1 MPKDTTA
8 FQEVVLPNGSI
19 VGASGEELADLKARG
34 AVPAQA
40 SEVAK
45 SDIDEKREQEF
56 GGAGKAIL
64 LGGARGLTL
73 GLSDLLVSDRT
84 KAGIDEQSP
93 GIALG
98 AEIVTGVGA
107 AVLSGGTSAAISGG
121 RIAAAGSRAVR
132 AARAVSNITPAGR
145 LASVAG
151 RGGAAVGARL
161 GRTAGLA
168 AEGAVDF
175 AGAAAVSATARAL
188 VSDDPFS
195 IETLASEIGT
205 SAVLGAG
212 AGGALGLL
220 GKGLSKLARPS
231 KVGKAA
237 AAPENI
243 ARREFGT
250 LGKEF
255 ERGAEEIG
263 DLARKIP
270 GAPEVELGQVL
281 SRRAAVRGLG
291 EGSARTTKEALDST
305 RRLDNF
311 VKAAQD
317 FDSAAGTNLTP
328 RVFSLEQVIS
338 DPSVLARVDELSLD
352 NAATILGT
360 KIPDNLSGP
369 AERFLKA
376 NALIL
381 QAEAALPAASK
392 SVISRAAESAGR
404 AVGRRAASAVVGGV
418 VGGPVGGLIGGIAGD
433 QIGAILGTVASR
445 GARIASG
452 VGKFLKSS
460 RGGTAAVRASNTG
473 RKSPGSSAP
482 NSKQVKASPLTGE
495 RIPKGEDSTRFVLR
509 EIASIGSNPDALRR
523 QLADRL
529 APVIEIDPR
538 LADNIIENTVRRFE
552 FLAAESGPQTAED
565 FNLRA
570 DKRGLSSQVKNRLAR
585 MIRAMEDPASIVDDL
600 NSGRLHRQAVDTVR
614 QLYPATFERIQQEL
628 FNQIEANPAQLNY
641 QARIQLNLL
650 FDIPIE
656 PTLQPQFVQA
666 VQTMYQQRLA
676 EQAQP
681 ARGVPKSPDKPTTAQ
696 RLESR

>member
-1 MPKDTTA
+1 MPKTKTVITAGGRTTSA
-8 FQEVVLPNGSI
+8 A
-19 VGASGEELADLKARG
+19 GAELEELLSAGARLADSGEAAAAGVTEERRQEFDGRTGEAFAVGLARG
-34 AVPAQA
+34 AT
-40 SEVAK
+40 
-45 SDIDEKREQEF
+45 
-56 GGAGKAIL
+56 
-64 LGGARGLTL
+64 LT
-73 GLSDLLVSDRT
+73 LSDLL
-84 KAGIDEQSP
+84 IDERRLGGLEEFNS
-93 GIALG
+93 GALLAG
-98 AEIVTGVGA
+98 DVLASVGT
-107 AVLSGGTSAAISGG
+107 AVVSGGTGLAARGTV
-121 RIAAAGSRAVR
+121 AGSRALR
-132 AARAVSNITPAGR
+132 AARAVSNVTPAGR
-145 LASVAG
+145 LARVAA
-151 RGGAAVGARL
+151 RGGAAVGSRL

-195 IETLASEIGT
+195 VETLASEIGT

-220 GKGLSKLARPS
+220 GKGLGKLARPS
-231 KVGKAA
+231 KIGKAA
-237 AAPENI
+237 APPENI

-250 LGKEF
+250 IGKEF

-263 DLARKIP
+263 NIARLTP
-270 GAPEVELGQVL
+270 GAPQVELNQVL
-281 SRRAAVRGLG
+281 SNRRAVRGLG
-291 EGSARTTKEALDST
+291 EGAPRNGKEALDSA

-311 VKAAQD
+311 VKSAQD
-317 FDSAAGTNLTP
+317 FDSAAGTSLTP
-328 RVFSLEQVIS
+328 KVFNIEQVVS

-352 NAATILGT
+352 NAATILGI
-360 KIPDNLSGP
+360 KIPDTFSGP
-369 AERFLKA
+369 TERFLKA
-376 NALIL
+376 SALIL
-381 QAEAALPAASK
+381 QAEAALPQVGK
-392 SVISRAAESAGR
+392 SVVGRAAESAGR
-404 AVGRRAASAVVGGV
+404 AVGRRVGGAVVGGAAA
-418 VGGPVGGLIGGIAGD
+418 GPVGGLIGGIAGD
-433 QIGAILGTVASR
+433 QIGAILGAVASR

-452 VGKFLKSS
+452 VGKFLRSS
-460 RGGTAAVRASNTG
+460 RGGRAAVRTSNTAS
-473 RKSPGSSAP
+473 RDP
-482 NSKQVKASPLTGE
+482 NSSTPNSRRVKTSPITGAP
-495 RIPKGEDSTRFVLR
+495 IPKGEDSTRFVLR

-538 LADNIIENTVRRFE
+538 LADNIIESTVRRFE
-552 FLAAESGPQTAED
+552 FLAAESSPQTAED

-628 FNQIEANPAQLNY
+628 FNQIEANPTQLNY